1 MQERLIG
8 RKAEQ
13 ERLNE
18 YLKTDRSEFVVVY
31 GRRRVGKTFLVRQ
44 TIGDTACFQMTGME
58 NVGIIE
64 QLTNFFLALRKVFP
78 SAHRPTSWLE
88 AFDQLEQYL
97 ETLATT
103 TKVIF
108 LDELPWMDT
117 PRSRFVSALEHFWNS
132 WASARTDIKLIAC
145 GSAAS
150 WMLDNLINNHGGLH
164 NRVTHQILL
173 KPFTLGECQ
182 EYFDHYGFAYGKL
195 EIAECY
201 MAMGGI
207 PYYLSLMDRR
217 ESVAQNIDRML
228 FSATGELRAEKD
240 NLFRSLFKH
249 SDDYMIIV
257 HALASKGIGLTR
269 GELIEMCKLDN
280 NARLTKMLTEL
291 ENCQFI
297 RKYIPFGKNK
307 RTEMYQLIDPFMLFA
322 FKILDKKNYQD
333 NNYWVNNIN
342 SPAYNAWSGL
352 AFEMLCLNHV
362 PQIKKALKIEGVQT
376 SVFCWRTPAKA
387 EYGVQIDLLIKRAD
401 HCVNLCEMKY
411 SRSPYALSKSEH
423 EKIEQRVRSFIEH
436 TRTRDSVIVTM
447 ITACGLARNAHTH
460 VAQCQLQLNDLF

>member
-1 MQERLIG
+1 MQEKLIG
-8 RKAEQ
+8 RKKEQ

-31 GRRRVGKTFLVRQ
+31 GRRRVGKTFLVRH
-44 TIGDTACFQMTGME
+44 TIGKAACFQMTGME
-58 NVGIIE
+58 NVRISD
-64 QLTNFFLALRKVFP
+64 QLSNFFFALRKVFP
-78 SAHRPTSWLE
+78 EAERPTSWLE

-97 ETLATT
+97 ERLTT
-103 TKVIF
+103 PTKIIF

-150 WMLDNLINNHGGLH
+150 WMLDNLVNNHGGLH

-173 KPFTLGECQ
+173 EPFTLGECQ
-182 EYFDHYGFAYGKL
+182 QYFDYYGFAYGTL

-201 MAMGGI
+201 MVLGGI
-207 PYYLSLMDRR
+207 PYYLSLMDRN

-228 FSATGELRAEKD
+228 FSPTGELHTEKD

-249 SDDYMIIV
+249 SGDYKSIV
-257 HALASKGIGLTR
+257 CALATKGIGLTR
-269 GELIEMCKLDN
+269 GELIEACKLDN

-291 ENCQFI
+291 ENCRFI
-297 RKYIPFGKNK
+297 RKYEPYGKRK
-307 RTEMYQLIDPFMLFA
+307 RTEMYQLIDPFMLFV
-322 FKILDKKNYQD
+322 FKMQDKKNYQD
-333 NNYWVNNIN
+333 DNYWVHNLN
-342 SPAYNAWSGL
+342 SPAYNAWSGI

-387 EYGVQIDLLIKRAD
+387 EQGVQIDLLIKRAD

-411 SRSPYALSKSEH
+411 SRSPYAISKSEH
-423 EKIEQRVRSFIEH
+423 EKIEQRVRAFVEH
-436 TRTRDSVIVTM
+436 TKLSDSVIVTM
-447 ITACGLARNAHTH
+447 ITACGLTRNAHTH
-460 VAQCQLQLNDLF
+460 VAQCQLKLDDLF